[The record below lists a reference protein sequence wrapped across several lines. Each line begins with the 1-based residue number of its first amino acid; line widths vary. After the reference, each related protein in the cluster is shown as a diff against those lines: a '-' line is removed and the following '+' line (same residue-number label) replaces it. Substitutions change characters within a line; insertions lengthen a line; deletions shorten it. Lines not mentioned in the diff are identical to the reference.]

1 MTTFTYQARNRSGER
16 FNGTVEAEN
25 LRAAAQTIRQQGLWI
40 ARLEAQPS
48 GGAKRRLAGLVKNWV
63 RPSTVSAK
71 TVVLFCRQLTV
82 LLTAGLPVHEA
93 LRALQV
99 RNRRDRYQRLLDEL
113 LQAVEQGKSLA
124 EAMQDFPRVFSPMVV
139 SLIRAGESG
148 GALEA
153 VFSRLADFQEKSYAA
168 GEKMKAVLLYPV
180 ILGLTTLIAFVFMT
194 VFILPTFAS
203 MLINL
208 HTELPL
214 LTRGLL
220 VFSAVVQAHGLLL
233 LLGGLGLSGAAMYLY
248 QQPAVRLQA
257 DRLCLSVPF
266 YGRLRRDTAWMMV
279 LGTLSLLLESG
290 IPLHQALETVRPVA
304 GNLYL
309 QVQLKMVGQAVE
321 SGRALAASLSNC
333 HEFPAMLRELLQAG
347 ERAGALDETLQKAA
361 EFCSVTAENESQQLQ
376 ALAEPL
382 AILLVGGLVFCF
394 VLSIILPLLGVVD
407 YMV

>member
-1 MTTFTYQARNRSGER
+1 MTTFAYQARNRSGER
-16 FNGTVEAEN
+16 FSGTVEAET
-25 LRAAAQTIRQQGLWI
+25 LHAAAQTIRQQGLWI
-40 ARLEAQPS
+40 ASLEVQHS
-48 GGAKRRLAGLVKNWV
+48 GGAERRLAGQVGKWFHS
-63 RPSTVSAK
+63 PTASARM
-71 TVVLFCRQLTV
+71 VVLFCRQLTV

-99 RNRRDRYQRLLDEL
+99 RNRRDRYQKLLDEL
-113 LQAVEQGKSLA
+113 LQAVVQGKSLA
-124 EAMQDFPRVFSPMVV
+124 EAMQAFPRVFSPMVV
-139 SLIRAGESG
+139 SLIRAGETG
-148 GALEA
+148 GSLEA
-153 VFSRLADFQEKSYAA
+153 VFSRLADFQEKSYVA

-180 ILGLTTLIAFVFMT
+180 ILGLTTLIAFIFMT

-208 HTELPL
+208 HAELPL

-220 VFSAVVQAHGLLL
+220 VLSAAVQAHGLLL
-233 LLGGLGLSGAAMYLY
+233 LIGGLGVSVAVVYLY

-257 DRLCLSVPF
+257 DRLCLGVPF

-279 LGTLSLLLESG
+279 LGTLSLLLETG
-290 IPLHQALETVRPVA
+290 IPLHRALDMVRPVA
-304 GNLYL
+304 ENLYL
-309 QVQLKMVGQAVE
+309 QVQLKTVSQAVE
-321 SGRALAASLSNC
+321 RGRALADSLSNC
-333 HEFPAMLRELLQAG
+333 HEFPAMLRELVQAG
-347 ERAGALDETLQKAA
+347 ERAGALDQTLQKAA

-394 VLSIILPLLGVVD
+394 VLSIILPLLGAVD